1 MDVKVIT
8 YRFHTEWCADA
19 GQFYAHRHDF
29 ERVSDAR
36 NSHTAALRFMWA
48 KGKHHPSVSDLYAVT
63 TDRDETTGRTS
74 TFGSDSI
81 ATGATREAE
90 QSSM

>member
-1 MDVKVIT
+1 MKVIN

-19 GQFYAHRHDF
+19 GQFFAHRHDF
-29 ERVSDAR
+29 DRVTDAR
-36 NSHTAALRFMWA
+36 TAHRAALAFDWA
-48 KGKHHPSVSDLYAVT
+48 TGKHRPSVSDLYAIT

-81 ATGATREAE
+81 QTGAARREHQAT
-90 QSSM
+90 M